1 MSRKSPTGPGFLH
14 FTLSMWHFPEM
25 GHTVVDISGLE
36 EKISE
41 ISFQNEFSKKW
52 EKIFF
57 KSSQQNFFVVFNKN
71 CKKENSLWVD

>member
-1 MSRKSPTGPGFLH
+1 LSRKSPTGPGFLH

-41 ISFQNEFSKKW
+41 ISFQNEFSKK
-52 EKIFF
+52 
-57 KSSQQNFFVVFNKN
+57 
-71 CKKENSLWVD
+71 